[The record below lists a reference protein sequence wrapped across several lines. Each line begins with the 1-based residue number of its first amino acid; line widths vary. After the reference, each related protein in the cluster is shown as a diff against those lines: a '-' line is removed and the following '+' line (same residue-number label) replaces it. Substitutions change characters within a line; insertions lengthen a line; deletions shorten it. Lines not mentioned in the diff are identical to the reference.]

1 MRDSTTDRTVE
12 TESAGD
18 AIRDGI
24 RAAQE
29 LLAYVRL
36 LISATLDR
44 WKLSALMLVLYAA
57 LGVFAAAAGVAIVTT
72 SVVLLLVGAAHG
84 LGAALGGREWLG
96 DLIVGFILLAVL
108 TLGITSFLERFMVAS
123 RKRTHQK
130 YEAKHQHER
139 QEFGHDVNDRSQSV
153 HSEAIHAN

>member
-1 MRDSTTDRTVE
+1 MRDVPTGKNAE
-12 TESAGD
+12 TESA
-18 AIRDGI
+18 ANAVRDGV

-57 LGVFAAAAGVAIVTT
+57 LAVFGAAAGIAVVVT

-84 LGAALGGREWLG
+84 VGALLGNRDWLG
-96 DLIVGFILLAVL
+96 DLLVGFILLAVL
-108 TLGITSFLERFMVAS
+108 TLSISSFLDRFLVAS
-123 RKRTHQK
+123 RKRTAKK
-130 YEAKHQHER
+130 YQAKHQQQR
-139 QEFGHDVNDRSQSV
+139 QEFGHDVNDRSHV
-153 HSEAIHAN
+153 THAN